1 MVPAAGADGTRF
13 TAAGGRGWQR
23 KFAST
28 EMPLEPGRGGPVCTR
43 MPLLLAKGGWVFW
56 LILVTGGVGMAVFLE
71 RWLHYH
77 RAQIN
82 SVEFLNGVR
91 NVLKRDNI
99 VEAVSICDATPGPVA
114 RMVKVAVLSRE
125 RGREGMREALDEAG
139 LVEVP
144 RLEEKLGTLA
154 TIAQIA
160 PLMGLFGAVLGFMRV
175 FWRIQ
180 ATGLPLQPTEFA
192 EGIWQGLICLGAGM
206 AVAIPAYVGHN
217 LLVAR
222 LNKVLLD
229 MEKASTEI
237 VNLLSGREG
246 AAVR

>member
-1 MVPAAGADGTRF
+1 
-13 TAAGGRGWQR
+13 
-23 KFAST
+23 
-28 EMPLEPGRGGPVCTR
+28 

-175 FWRIQ
+175 FWRVQ
-180 ATGLPLQPTEFA
+180 QSGLPLQPFEFA
-192 EGIWQGLICLGAGM
+192 EGMWQGLICLAAGM

-237 VNLLSGREG
+237 VNLLSGRDP
-246 AAVR
+246 AAAR